1 MAEGEKGGRLH
12 ALVGELSAVTV
23 SLNRTERYLL
33 KKHDLSQAESVWLIN
48 PCASHFT
55 YLLSTYKSTST
66 IAYTRLPKVTLKKP
80 HITS

>member
-33 KKHDLSQAESVWLIN
+33 KKHDLSQAESV
-48 PCASHFT
+48 
-55 YLLSTYKSTST
+55 
-66 IAYTRLPKVTLKKP
+66 
-80 HITS
+80 